1 MNKGETKSGLV
12 VLCALI
18 FIVLTVVRYAN
29 AIGQFFVD
37 EVPQLNIVSE
47 YIESCRILGLNN
59 SGVNRE
65 EESGLLFVGILLKK
79 QNRILP
85 FKLSDRTKFV
95 AIKQVCEDKAYVTIE
110 YTALSEE
117 LERKGVYHV
126 NQVVV
131 PGTELVFEAAVRL
144 VRD

>member
-1 MNKGETKSGLV
+1 MNKDETKSGLV

-65 EESGLLFVGILLKK
+65 EGVVCS
-79 QNRILP
+79 
-85 FKLSDRTKFV
+85 LS
-95 AIKQVCEDKAYVTIE
+95 
-110 YTALSEE
+110 
-117 LERKGVYHV
+117 
-126 NQVVV
+126 
-131 PGTELVFEAAVRL
+131 VFY
-144 VRD
+144 